1 MLSVLEG
8 MGRRVWKQILAA
20 SERNSTQLLI
30 NAHRPV
36 NGQITLNKDTNPN
49 YGRKAEKNV
58 SYCHLVA
65 DSNTAATKCS
75 RAKQRYEPARPF
87 RHSPR

>member
-1 MLSVLEG
+1 MDALVRDENQVRCWRWSIQGPILSVLEG

-49 YGRKAEKNV
+49 YNRK
-58 SYCHLVA
+58 
-65 DSNTAATKCS
+65 D
-75 RAKQRYEPARPF
+75 QRER
-87 RHSPR
+87 

>member
-36 NGQITLNKDTNPN
+36 KGQITLNKDTNPN
-49 YGRKAEKNV
+49 YGRKTEENI
-58 SYCHLVA
+58 SYCCLVT
-65 DSNTAATKCS
+65 DYNTAATKCS
-75 RAKQRYEPARPF
+75 KAK
-87 RHSPR
+87 